1 MKKLIILTLMI
12 GTVAIFVPAVDA
24 KSSNAVTAEAQLW
37 EGPQRRGRQN
47 DRRWNNNRTRTYTTT
62 RVVRRG
68 RAMYRE
74 TIRVTRYA
82 NGRTRSQVIR
92 RVRIR

>member
-1 MKKLIILTLMI
+1 MKKLLIFALMI
-12 GTVAIFVPAVDA
+12 GTVAVFVP
-24 KSSNAVTAEAQLW
+24 SSAQARSTAPAVTEAEQLW
-37 EGPQRRGRQN
+37 SGQQPRGRY
-47 DRRWNNNRTRTYTTT
+47 NNRRPRTYTTT
-62 RVVRRG
+62 RIVRTG
-68 RAMYRE
+68 RATYRE